1 MTLVSVSINPYTFLQ
16 TFASLSA
23 YFWKYFLSWLPYQCV
38 HLPPNPLP
46 QGLFVL
52 WLSCCTSGSS
62 GFPGGGSN
70 SNESARNA
78 RDLDSIP
85 GLGRSLEE
93 GMAAHSSILAW
104 WVPWTEEPG
113 GLQLMGS
120 LSWTQWQTLRRGR
133 EVEWG
138 GLLSNTNLWLHSSIL
153 LVVLNPLWF
162 HFRFWA
168 LPCI

>member
-1 MTLVSVSINPYTFLQ
+1 MSKTYMTLVSVSINPYTFLQ

-93 GMAAHSSILAW
+93 GMAAHSSILARRIS
-104 WVPWTEEPG
+104 WTEEPG
-113 GLQLMGS
+113 GLQS
-120 LSWTQWQTLRRGR
+120 L
-133 EVEWG
+133 
-138 GLLSNTNLWLHSSIL
+138 GLQRVRHNWVTNTFTFIMCLY
-153 LVVLNPLWF
+153 VKELNC
-162 HFRFWA
+162 A
-168 LPCI
+168 G

>member
-1 MTLVSVSINPYTFLQ
+1 MSKTYMTLVSVSINPYTFLQ

-93 GMAAHSSILAW
+93 GMAAHASILARRIS
-104 WVPWTEEPG
+104 WTEEPG
-113 GLQLMGS
+113 GLQS
-120 LSWTQWQTLRRGR
+120 L
-133 EVEWG
+133 
-138 GLLSNTNLWLHSSIL
+138 GLQRVRHNWVTNTFTFIMCLY
-153 LVVLNPLWF
+153 VKELN
-162 HFRFWA
+162 
-168 LPCI
+168 CVG

>member
-1 MTLVSVSINPYTFLQ
+1 MSKTYMTLVSVSINPYTFLQ

-104 WVPWTEEPG
+104 SIPWTEEPCR
-113 GLQLMGS
+113 LQS
-120 LSWTQWQTLRRGR
+120 T
-133 EVEWG
+133 E
-138 GLLSNTNLWLHSSIL
+138 LHR
-153 LVVLNPLWF
+153 VGQD
-162 HFRFWA
+162 
-168 LPCI
+168 